1 MCPSTQAHTHL
12 LGKFLH
18 IHLKILWLQPPSPAI
33 QLDVKNHPLA
43 STPADAYIVDT
54 THRANENHRY
64 HLPRAPVWPPWA
76 AAWWRPCE
84 TAPARCV
91 SARAVLGILV
101 PRAYETTHREVK
113 PWTGST
119 SSRFS
124 VPWIFPFRF
133 TLLLSCVKPK
143 FTLLNLDLFYY
154 SPPVAIR
161 GIAVYKGYRAPRRA
175 IIPTS
180 R

>member
-1 MCPSTQAHTHL
+1 M
-12 LGKFLH
+12 
-18 IHLKILWLQPPSPAI
+18 
-33 QLDVKNHPLA
+33 
-43 STPADAYIVDT
+43 
-54 THRANENHRY
+54 
-64 HLPRAPVWPPWA
+64 
-76 AAWWRPCE
+76 
-84 TAPARCV
+84 

-143 FTLLNLDLFYY
+143 FTSAKFRFILLFTSGSD
-154 SPPVAIR
+154 
-161 GIAVYKGYRAPRRA
+161 KGYRAVRTVRA
-175 IIPTS
+175 LEAKSVIAPKTLEEPVAVNPKP
-180 R
+180 

>member
-43 STPADAYIVDT
+43 STPTDAYIVDT

-143 FTLLNLDLFYY
+143 FTSAKFRFILLFTSGSD
-154 SPPVAIR
+154 
-161 GIAVYKGYRAPRRA
+161 KGYRAGRAYNRRPA
-175 IIPTS
+175 KI
-180 R
+180 